1 MSDVQGYIGRELAR
15 FTDEILEFLRI
26 PSVSAKSEHN
36 TDTRRTA
43 EWLRDRME
51 GAGLESEVLETAGH
65 PVVLGEW
72 RGAGAEAPT
81 VLVYGHYDVQPA
93 EPLELWDSPP
103 FEPEF
108 RDGRLY
114 ARGST
119 DDKGQLY
126 LHIKAAEAHLAA
138 EAHEEGGGALPI
150 NLIVLA
156 EGEEEIGSPNLVP
169 FVEAHRERLS
179 CDAVVISDTGM
190 FAPGLPALLFSLRGL
205 AYFEIRVVGPSS
217 DLHSGEYGGP
227 VVNPAMALGRMLATL
242 HDDQGR
248 VAIHGF
254 YDDVLEWDH
263 ETREAIRNLPF
274 DEGEFTES
282 LGAAADGGEPGY
294 SVLERLWIRPTCEVN
309 GLLSGYTG
317 EGAKTVLPAEA
328 MAKVSFRLVSDQSPE
343 RVAEL
348 FRAHMA
354 SVTPPGVTV
363 TIEELHGGLPWR
375 AQLDGRLKE
384 AAVSAL
390 LKAFGSAPVLA
401 GGGGSIPI
409 VGEFERILGAP
420 VLLMGFSLPG
430 ANLHAPNEW
439 FPEENIELGIRA
451 LAYLYEELGQR
462 GS

>member
-1 MSDVQGYIGRELAR
+1 MSDVQGYIGRELGR
-15 FTDEILEFLRI
+15 FTDEILELLRI

-36 TDTRRTA
+36 TDTRRAA
-43 EWLRDRME
+43 EWLRDKME
-51 GAGLESEVLETAGH
+51 GAGLEAELLETAGH

-72 RGAGAEAPT
+72 RGAGADAPT

-93 EPLELWDSPP
+93 EPLALWDSPP

-114 ARGST
+114 ARGAA

-126 LHIKAAEAHLAA
+126 LHIKAAEAHLK
-138 EAHEEGGGALPI
+138 GGGALPV

-169 FVEAHRERLS
+169 LVEAQQARLA
-179 CDAVVISDTGM
+179 CDAVVISDSAM
-190 FAPGLPALLFSLRGL
+190 FAEGLPALLFSLRGL
-205 AYFEIRVVGPSS
+205 AYFEIRVAGPSS
-217 DLHSGEYGGP
+217 DLHSGSYGGP
-227 VVNPAMALGRMLATL
+227 VVNPAMALSRILATL
-242 HDDQGR
+242 HDDQGH
-248 VAIHGF
+248 ITIDGF
-254 YDDVLEWDH
+254 YDDVLDWDT
-263 ETREAIRNLPF
+263 ETRDAIRDLPF
-274 DEGEFTES
+274 DEDDFEKS
-282 LGAAADGGEPGY
+282 LGASPVGGEPGY
-294 SVLERLWIRPTCEVN
+294 SIPERLWIRPTCEVN

-317 EGAKTVLPAEA
+317 EGAKTVLPAES
-328 MAKVSFRLVSDQSPE
+328 MAKVSFRLVSDQNPQ

-348 FRAHMA
+348 FRAHVA

-363 TIEELHGGLPWR
+363 TVEQFHGGMPWR

-384 AAVSAL
+384 AASSAL

-401 GGGGSIPI
+401 GEGGSIPI
-409 VGEFERILGAP
+409 VGEFERILDAP

-439 FPEENIELGIRA
+439 FLEANIELGIRA
-451 LAYLYEELGQR
+451 LAHLYEELG
-462 GS
+462 

>member
-1 MSDVQGYIGRELAR
+1 MSDVQGYIGRELGR

-26 PSVSAKSEHN
+26 PSVSAKSEHD

-43 EWLRDRME
+43 EWLRDRMQ
-51 GAGLESEVLETAGH
+51 GAGLEAKLLETAGH

-72 RGAGAEAPT
+72 RGAGVDAPT

-108 RDGRLY
+108 RNGRLY
-114 ARGST
+114 ARGSA

-126 LHIKAAEAHLAA
+126 LHIKAAEAHLK
-138 EAHEEGGGALPI
+138 EDGALPV

-169 FVEAHRERLS
+169 FVEAQRERLA

-217 DLHSGEYGGP
+217 DLHSGAYGGP

-248 VAIHGF
+248 IAIDGF
-254 YDDVLEWDH
+254 YDDVLDWDG
-263 ETREAIRNLPF
+263 ETRDAIGDLPF
-274 DEGEFTES
+274 DEDDFAKS
-282 LGAAADGGEPGY
+282 LGAAPAGGEPDY
-294 SVLERLWIRPTCEVN
+294 SLLERLWIRPTCEVN

-328 MAKVSFRLVSDQSPE
+328 MAKVSFRLVSDQNPQ

-348 FRAHMA
+348 FRAHIA

-363 TIEELHGGLPWR
+363 TIEELHGGMPWR

-384 AAVSAL
+384 AATSAL

-401 GGGGSIPI
+401 GEGGSIPI
-409 VGEFERILGAP
+409 VGEFERILHAP
-420 VLLMGFSLPG
+420 VLLMGFYLPG

-439 FPEENIELGIRA
+439 FPQENIELGIRA
-451 LAYLYEELGQR
+451 LAYLYEELGLTA
-462 GS
+462 S

>member
-1 MSDVQGYIGRELAR
+1 MSDVQGCIGRELGR
-15 FTDEILEFLRI
+15 FTDELLEFIRI

-36 TDTRRTA
+36 PDTHRAA

-51 GAGLESEVLETAGH
+51 AAGLEAEVLETAGH

-72 RGAGAEAPT
+72 RGAGPDAPT

-93 EPLELWDSPP
+93 EPLDLWDSPP

-114 ARGST
+114 ARGSA

-126 LHIKAAEAHLAA
+126 LHIKAAEAHLK
-138 EAHEEGGGALPI
+138 EEGALSI

-169 FVEAHRERLS
+169 FVEAQRERLA
-179 CDAVVISDTGM
+179 CDAVVISDSAM
-190 FAPGLPALLFSLRGL
+190 FAPGQPSILFSLRGL
-205 AYFEIRVVGPSS
+205 AYFEVRVVGPSS
-217 DLHSGEYGGP
+217 DLHSGVYGGP
-227 VVNPAMALGRMLATL
+227 VVNPAMALGRILATL

-248 VAIHGF
+248 IGIEGF
-254 YDDVLEWDH
+254 YDDVLEWDQ
-263 ETREAIRNLPF
+263 ETRDAIRDLPF
-274 DEGEFTES
+274 DEDDFAKS
-282 LGAAADGGEPGY
+282 LGALPAGGEPSY
-294 SVLERLWIRPTCEVN
+294 SIPERLWIRPTCEVN

-328 MAKVSFRLVSDQSPE
+328 MAKVSFRLVSDQNPQ

-348 FRAHMA
+348 FRAHLA

-363 TIEELHGGLPWR
+363 TVEELPGGMPWR
-375 AQLDGRLKE
+375 ARLDGRLKE
-384 AAVSAL
+384 AATSAL

-401 GGGGSIPI
+401 GDGGSIPI
-409 VGEFERILGAP
+409 VGEFERILDAP

-439 FPEENIELGIRA
+439 FPQENIELGIRA
-451 LAYLYEELGQR
+451 LAYLYEELGR
-462 GS
+462 TAF

>member
-1 MSDVQGYIGRELAR
+1 MSDVQGYIGSELAR

-26 PSVSAKSEHN
+26 PSVSAKSEH
-36 TDTRRTA
+36 DDDMRRTA
-43 EWLRDRME
+43 AWLHDKME
-51 GAGLESEVLETAGH
+51 AAGLEAEVLETARH

-72 RGAGAEAPT
+72 RGAGADAPT

-126 LHIKAAEAHLAA
+126 LHIKAAEAHLKA
-138 EAHEEGGGALPI
+138 EGSLPV
-150 NLIVLA
+150 NLTVLA
-156 EGEEEIGSPNLVP
+156 EGEEEIGSPSLVP
-169 FVEAHRERLS
+169 FVEAQKERLA

-205 AYFEIRVVGPSS
+205 AYFELRVVGPSS

-248 VAIHGF
+248 ITIDGF
-254 YDDVLEWDH
+254 YDDVLDWDG
-263 ETREAIRNLPF
+263 ETRDAIRDLPF
-274 DEGEFTES
+274 DEDDFARS
-282 LGAAADGGEPGY
+282 LCTAPTGGEPGY
-294 SVLERLWIRPTCEVN
+294 SLLERLWIRPTCEVN

-328 MAKVSFRLVSDQSPE
+328 MAKVSFRLVSDQNPQQ
-343 RVAEL
+343 VAEL
-348 FRAHMA
+348 FRAHVA

-363 TIEELHGGLPWR
+363 TIEELHGGMPWR
-375 AQLDGRLKE
+375 AQLDGGLKE
-384 AAVSAL
+384 AATTAL

-409 VGEFERILGAP
+409 VGEFERILDAP

-451 LAYLYEELGQR
+451 LAYLYEELGQTVF
-462 GS
+462 

>member
-1 MSDVQGYIGRELAR
+1 MSDIQGFIDRELGR
-15 FTDEILEFLRI
+15 FTSEILEFLRI

-36 TDTRRTA
+36 ADTRRAA

-51 GAGLESEVLETAGH
+51 GAGLEAEVLETAGH

-72 RGAGAEAPT
+72 RGAGADAPT
-81 VLVYGHYDVQPA
+81 ILVYGHYDVQPA

-126 LHIKAAEAHLAA
+126 LHIKAAEAHLK
-138 EAHEEGGGALPI
+138 EEGSLPV
-150 NLIVLA
+150 NLVVLA

-169 FVEAHRERLS
+169 FVEAQKERLA

-190 FAPGLPALLFSLRGL
+190 FAPDLPALLFSLRGL
-205 AYFEIRVVGPSS
+205 AYFELRVAGPSS

-227 VVNPAMALGRMLATL
+227 VVNPATALARILATL

-248 VAIHGF
+248 IAVDGF
-254 YDDVLEWDH
+254 YDDVLDWDQ
-263 ETREAIRNLPF
+263 ETRDAIRNLPF
-274 DEGEFTES
+274 DEDEFAAS
-282 LGAAADGGEPGY
+282 QGAAPEGGEPGF
-294 SVLERLWIRPTCEVN
+294 SVLERLWIRPTCGVN

-328 MAKVSFRLVSDQSPE
+328 MAKVSFRLVSDQTPQ

-348 FRAHMA
+348 FRAHIA

-363 TIEELHGGLPWR
+363 TVEELHGGMPWR
-375 AQLDGRLKE
+375 AQLDGPLKE
-384 AAVSAL
+384 AATSAL
-390 LKAFGSAPVLA
+390 LKAFGCAPVLA

-409 VGEFERILGAP
+409 VGEFERILDAP

-451 LAYLYEELGQR
+451 LAYLYEELGLTA
-462 GS
+462 S